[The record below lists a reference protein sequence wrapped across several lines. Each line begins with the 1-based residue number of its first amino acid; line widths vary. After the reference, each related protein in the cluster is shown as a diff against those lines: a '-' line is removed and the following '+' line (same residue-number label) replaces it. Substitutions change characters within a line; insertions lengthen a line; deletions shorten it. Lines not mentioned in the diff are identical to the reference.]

1 VSTKPWRRNGIAA
14 AASLASAGVL
24 AACAGPAPEPGH
36 SFDEVRFARVAP
48 PPAPAYL
55 TPPQA
60 VASAPVTPAEA
71 PAGALARVQALLA
84 EDGFKVETRTE
95 GAEDVIAATRMS
107 TPEALRDEAA
117 CPLEAMRRPDFSATD
132 LDVRLGPATG
142 VRTVSRFVLV
152 DTNLISGDLTRQ
164 TCRSNGALEAAVRR
178 AAAR

>member
-1 VSTKPWRRNGIAA
+1 VRFTGRAPLQIGPVSDERASIGEAGRRVNQA
-14 AASLASAGVL
+14 LAQKRNRRRR
-24 AACAGPAPEPGH
+24 EPG
-36 SFDEVRFARVAP
+36 
-48 PPAPAYL
+48 L
-55 TPPQA
+55 G
-60 VASAPVTPAEA
+60 
-71 PAGALARVQALLA
+71 GALARVQALLA